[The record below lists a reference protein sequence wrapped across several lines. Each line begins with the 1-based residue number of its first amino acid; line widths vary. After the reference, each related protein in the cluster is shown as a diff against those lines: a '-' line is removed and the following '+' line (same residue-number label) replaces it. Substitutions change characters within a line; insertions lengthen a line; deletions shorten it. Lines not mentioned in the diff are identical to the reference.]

1 MKITFQNS
9 PDVTAD
15 STAAQHTRRHRAQG
29 CQSVGKNSGIRMD
42 LGGGNRFPVGQS
54 DQVNA
59 FAQIQQAA
67 GAVDAKVQQDY
78 MTLMS
83 NTMSDED
90 YAKLQ
95 EDGFEFRQM
104 DPEEAVTILDKIK
117 AELAKAGVRV
127 KGYND
132 DLDMATL
139 EAALGSASLAQALV
153 SSFYEADLPLTEE
166 NITEIKKAWD
176 MALCLEPPTDGTYQF
191 MVKSRMS
198 AEIENF
204 YLAQSSGAS
213 SGSAGS
219 AVFYEEEIQ
228 GYFTQA
234 AGKTQSGGEVSTEE
248 LQEQIDRVIRESGR
262 EVNRESRE
270 SAQWLMSHNLPLTP
284 EHLDLYEELTSAV
297 FPVTEEAFARAVSDA
312 VLEGKPPAQ
321 ANLTR
326 ADEESVYE
334 KANRLMEKYEAGEW
348 GETDS
353 QELADRRLLEEIR
366 LRMTTEV
373 NLRLLRSGF
382 SIDTSSM
389 EEFVEAL
396 KAVEK
401 QIADRYFPG
410 DAEAVSKYENYQAVN
425 RAVSEIPGMPA
436 EILGLLRIV
445 RPPAGAEPAA
455 GTEPDRKPET
465 GSGTEF
471 RPETESNIEAAA
483 NEDVRNDT
491 EELTTLSEMYQ
502 EGRNLQQRR
511 QRAGE
516 SYETLMT
523 APRADMGDSI
533 RKAFANVDAILEDLG
548 LDATEENRK
557 AVRVLGYNRME
568 LSLENIQNV
577 REAQRIVENVITKM
591 TPASVLKMIRDG
603 INPLE
608 KDFREL
614 TEYFDSLVPDYDQRA
629 ENYSRFLYRMEKRKD
644 ISREERESFVG
655 IYRMLHQIEKK
666 DGAAIGAV
674 LNTRA
679 ELDFSGLLSAARSGR
694 LASMDIRLSDQE
706 KSFVEFM
713 KGENSIDDQIETA
726 YLKQELE
733 EIRSA
738 ARVSGEAREMLQK
751 GEIPMNVD
759 HLLAAEGLL
768 NEEMIPFGKARKY
781 LTKNEDSAVDGTSRI
796 SRESSPLDQ
805 LLGLWEEMDTPE
817 TFREDYREKMGELEE
832 AVREETWQ
840 AQTDLDVKELRLL
853 SKQLSITGALSE
865 KEEYYL
871 PLEVDGKTARLHLTL
886 EQGGRERGK
895 VSVEV
900 EADGAKTRAQF
911 WLSDGKVTG
920 ILQGN
925 GQQEVMKLSRVSD
938 IFSGYLR
945 EESSWS
951 MDAKLPVAD
960 MAKAGDVTAAAVR
973 GNKAT
978 DKLYENAVKETKQT
992 DQREL
997 FRLAKM
1003 WIRAVTQKEVENE
1016 NQL

>member
-15 STAAQHTRRHRAQG
+15 STAAAQHTPRHRAQG

-42 LGGGNRFPVGQS
+42 LRGADRFLVGQP

-67 GAVDAKVQQDY
+67 GAVDAEVQQDY

-83 NTMSDED
+83 NTMSEED
-90 YAKLQ
+90 YAKLM

-117 AELAKAGVRV
+117 AELAKAGIRV

-166 NITEIKKAWD
+166 NIIEIKKAWD

-191 MVKSRMS
+191 MVKSRMP

-204 YLAQSSGAS
+204 YLAQSSGAA

-228 GYFTQA
+228 GYFAQA
-234 AGKTQSGGEVSTEE
+234 AGKTQSGPEVSTEE

-262 EVNRESRE
+262 EVDQESRE

-312 VLEGKPPAQ
+312 VLEGKSPIR

-334 KANRLMEKYEAGEW
+334 KANRLMEKYETGEW
-348 GETDS
+348 EAADS

-396 KAVEK
+396 KTVER
-401 QIADRYFPG
+401 QIAERYFPG

-425 RAVSEIPGMPA
+425 RTVSEIPGMPA
-436 EILGLLRIV
+436 GILGLLQIM
-445 RPPAGAEPAA
+445 RPPAETEPAA

-465 GSGTEF
+465 
-471 RPETESNIEAAA
+471 ESNIGAAA
-483 NEDVRNDT
+483 DQNVRNDT
-491 EELTTLSEMYQ
+491 EELTTLSEMYR
-502 EGRNLQQRR
+502 EGRDLQHRLE
-511 QRAGE
+511 RAGE

-533 RKAFANVDAILEDLG
+533 RKAFANVDAILEELG
-548 LDATEENRK
+548 LEVTEENRK
-557 AVRVLGYNRME
+557 AVRVLGYNRMD

-577 REAQRIVENVITKM
+577 REAQRVVENVITKM

-608 KDFREL
+608 KNFQEL
-614 TEYFDSLVPDYDQRA
+614 EEYFDGLVPDYDHRA

-679 ELDFSGLLSAARSGR
+679 ELGFSGLLSAARSGR
-694 LASMDIRLSDQE
+694 FASMDIRLSDQE

-713 KGENSIDDQIETA
+713 KGDNSIDDQIETA

-733 EIRSA
+733 EIRGA
-738 ARVSGEAREMLQK
+738 AKASGGAREMLQK

-768 NEEMIPFGKARKY
+768 NEEMIPFEKARKY
-781 LTKNEDSAVDGTSRI
+781 LTKNEDSAVAGTSGI

-840 AQTDLDVKELRLL
+840 AQTSLDVKELRLL

-871 PLEVDGKTARLHLTL
+871 PLEVDGRTARLHLTL
-886 EQGGRERGK
+886 EQGEGERGK
-895 VSVEV
+895 VTVEV
-900 EADGAKTRAQF
+900 ETDGAKTRAQF

-925 GQQEVMKLSRVSD
+925 GQQELMKLSRVSD

-945 EESSWS
+945 EESTWS

-960 MAKAGDVTAAAVR
+960 MAKVGDVTAAAVR

-978 DKLYENAVKETKQT
+978 DKRFENAAKEIKQTKQP
-992 DQREL
+992 DQRDL